1 MTSYYQID
9 DDYRDPRGCFH
20 MLMAVLVGV
29 VVTVILCL
37 CFPSCKSQY
46 IAGKDTERI
55 VEVHHHDT
63 TIVTEADSASA
74 MALLECDSAYNVV
87 VKELSVMQ
95 GERIKPSVT
104 TKNYNNNYNNNY
116 NKGLQIAFDC
126 KEDSLMQVIAWQD
139 SVIRTTTKQTIVKVE
154 KQKDFVWYTGIAF
167 IVIIC
172 LVFVWQVAKVV
183 LKFYGVKI

>member
-1 MTSYYQID
+1 MSDIYD
-9 DDYRDPRGCFH
+9 EYREAPQGCGGT
-20 MLMAVLVGV
+20 MIGIAGIIIIIVLLLVG
-29 VVTVILCL
+29 
-37 CFPSCKSQY
+37 CKTQY
-46 IAGKDTERI
+46 IAGQDTERI

-87 VKELSVMQ
+87 VRELTIEQ
-95 GERIKPSVT
+95 GKRIKADVKTQGVSNGVS
-104 TKNYNNNYNNNY
+104 NQ
-116 NKGLQIAFDC
+116 LLLAFDC

-139 SVIRTTTKQTIVKVE
+139 SIIRTTTTQTIVKVE

>member
-9 DDYRDPRGCFH
+9 DEYREPRCCFH
-20 MLMAVLVGV
+20 TMMAVLVGV
-29 VVTVILCL
+29 VITVVLCL
-37 CFPSCKSQY
+37 CFPSCKTQY
-46 IAGKDTERI
+46 IAGQDTERI

-95 GERIKPSVT
+95 GERIKPSVKT
-104 TKNYNNNYNNNY
+104 ERVAGDINVGSNM
-116 NKGLQIAFDC
+116 QIAFDC

-139 SVIRTTTKQTIVKVE
+139 SVIRTTTTQTIVKVE

-172 LVFVWQVAKVV
+172 LVFVWQVTKLV